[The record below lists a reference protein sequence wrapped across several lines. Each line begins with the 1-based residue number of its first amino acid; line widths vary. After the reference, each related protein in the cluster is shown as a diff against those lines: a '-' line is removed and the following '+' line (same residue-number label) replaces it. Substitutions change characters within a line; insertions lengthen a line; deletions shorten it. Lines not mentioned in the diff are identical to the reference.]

1 MNIIILKWVLTNL
14 TLLEVAQ
21 PNVTHTTAEMLQ
33 SDWAATIV
41 AAKTNPDIGL
51 KPYLPSGTVGLRPT
65 SAAPLYHALGRTLH
79 VMLLHTYLCCILT
92 SDIKGNTVPIPA
104 IWHSSDGE
112 LCPEEA
118 GHVSSVVINSPIN
131 TLKTEPFRSS

>member
-1 MNIIILKWVLTNL
+1 MNIIILKWVLTNF

-21 PNVTHTTAEMLQ
+21 PDVTQTTVEMLQ

-65 SAAPLYHALGRTLH
+65 SPHPHLQRAVTDSEVNDVVPGKQ
-79 VMLLHTYLCCILT
+79 LLSSLCACCECDL
-92 SDIKGNTVPIPA
+92 
-104 IWHSSDGE
+104 
-112 LCPEEA
+112 
-118 GHVSSVVINSPIN
+118 
-131 TLKTEPFRSS
+131 

>member
-1 MNIIILKWVLTNL
+1 MNIIILKWVLTNYF

-21 PNVTHTTAEMLQ
+21 PDVTQPTVEMLQ

-65 SAAPLYHALGRTLH
+65 T
-79 VMLLHTYLCCILT
+79 
-92 SDIKGNTVPIPA
+92 K
-104 IWHSSDGE
+104 
-112 LCPEEA
+112 
-118 GHVSSVVINSPIN
+118 
-131 TLKTEPFRSS
+131 